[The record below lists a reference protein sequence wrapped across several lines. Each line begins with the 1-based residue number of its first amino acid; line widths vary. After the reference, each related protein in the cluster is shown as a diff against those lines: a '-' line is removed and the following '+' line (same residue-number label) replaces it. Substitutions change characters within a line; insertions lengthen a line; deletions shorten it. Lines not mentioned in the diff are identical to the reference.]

1 MAAANESP
9 RVSVEK
15 RGFVIVHD
23 TMHESI
29 ILRSATSHVFLLYRR
44 QNDDRAHPTL
54 VVRSAARYFVFDL
67 EKTTRVSSALKT
79 NSTSRAVPI
88 AYRSTTEP
96 PVGER
101 FRIPTFVRR
110 PQRIP
115 AYHANLRDCAPSNKC
130 GALSLLSRWWRLR
143 AWFSSLPPFAAAQG
157 SVKNVSGGFL
167 MFSCLRNS
175 RI

>member
-54 VVRSAARYFVFDL
+54 VVRSAARCFVFDL
-67 EKTTRVSSALKT
+67 EKTTRVSSALET
-79 NSTSRAVPI
+79 NSTSRAVPNAVPI
-88 AYRSTTEP
+88 YYRTARRRNDFAFP
-96 PVGER
+96 PSLGGR
-101 FRIPTFVRR
+101 NAFPRITPIYAIVL
-110 PQRIP
+110 PRINAAP
-115 AYHANLRDCAPSNKC
+115 YLFYRGGGGSGRGSHRCHRSPLLR
-130 GALSLLSRWWRLR
+130 GA
-143 AWFSSLPPFAAAQG
+143 
-157 SVKNVSGGFL
+157 
-167 MFSCLRNS
+167 
-175 RI
+175 